1 MTVAEPK
8 RPDLARELIARAQAS
23 TAHRAKHVR
32 NPLDAVQL
40 GQSRHAAYANTNVL
54 RRILAEHDWLGHRL
68 VGPAARV
75 YGIGSSTDSA
85 RYRLALAA
93 HHQVPATAVRG
104 WVVDVPSEYVR
115 AQLSARPRRINAGIG
130 RTRCGTAVAVLGALC
145 KTLSVSDDT
154 KVLSVNYDGVWLG
167 IPLQFSAGR
176 PTVTLSA
183 LQSEVDPLL
192 IRFSPHL
199 KGFVR
204 ALESGSGSAAGVDP
218 LLIRFSPH
226 LKGFVRALESGS
238 GSAAG
243 VDHAR
248 RLGRLPPP
256 HGYLESRVHLVMV
269 AESAQELLARIA
281 AEGATAG
288 PRPHVW
294 WPPGV
299 RAPVNPPK
307 PAGPVTVRKRMSEHR
322 RPTQLRR
329 RAPGSVALTQSS
341 LRGLVLR
348 PMLGAGVAVV
358 VAGAAHQAGQLP
370 LPVAA
375 SSAAAVWIG
384 MTFHGLRRADAALAG
399 ANVHL
404 ENVVSG
410 LEELRTAVSE
420 TLEQVETGTLNSAPA
435 TAPSQ
440 FSGSLSADPVLAVE
454 QLLFVVQ
461 GEVEQAIASA
471 AQLQQHNVLGERAQT
486 DLLRTIA
493 QRQSALIARALEA
506 LDKAESSVED
516 PDILDSFFRI
526 DHLVTQLRRSAE
538 NIAVLGGQPL
548 AGRSRTPLPVS
559 TALRRSVE
567 EIERYDRIQI
577 TPPPDKLAFPGHVG
591 PDLVHLL
598 AELLE
603 NAVRFSDSRTRVVL
617 TATEEQGGLV
627 IAIRDQGISMQLAQM
642 VQLNAQLDA
651 PETVDVYA
659 RLRTGAIG
667 LVVTGQLARRC
678 GIRVQLRA
686 NHDGPGLTAFVLIP
700 NSVLTTASVP
710 QVRSAPAPAR
720 VATSYRERLEP
731 LAHHGDY
738 GPPRPAG
745 ASHPSPVGAAPA
757 ARQHTAVAPTEGR
770 IPLPVRPAQAT
781 PHHGSAHTAAAPVTS
796 KGPTPGL
803 VATYRQGVQRA
814 AQHRP
819 DGE

>member
-1 MTVAEPK
+1 
-8 RPDLARELIARAQAS
+8 
-23 TAHRAKHVR
+23 
-32 NPLDAVQL
+32 
-40 GQSRHAAYANTNVL
+40 
-54 RRILAEHDWLGHRL
+54 
-68 VGPAARV
+68 
-75 YGIGSSTDSA
+75 
-85 RYRLALAA
+85 
-93 HHQVPATAVRG
+93 
-104 WVVDVPSEYVR
+104 
-115 AQLSARPRRINAGIG
+115 
-130 RTRCGTAVAVLGALC
+130 
-145 KTLSVSDDT
+145 
-154 KVLSVNYDGVWLG
+154 
-167 IPLQFSAGR
+167 
-176 PTVTLSA
+176 
-183 LQSEVDPLL
+183 
-192 IRFSPHL
+192 
-199 KGFVR
+199 
-204 ALESGSGSAAGVDP
+204 
-218 LLIRFSPH
+218 
-226 LKGFVRALESGS
+226 
-238 GSAAG
+238 
-243 VDHAR
+243 
-248 RLGRLPPP
+248 
-256 HGYLESRVHLVMV
+256 
-269 AESAQELLARIA
+269 
-281 AEGATAG
+281 
-288 PRPHVW
+288 
-294 WPPGV
+294 
-299 RAPVNPPK
+299 
-307 PAGPVTVRKRMSEHR
+307 MSEHR

-329 RAPGSVALTQSS
+329 RAPGSVALSQTS

-348 PMLGAGVAVV
+348 PMLGAGAAAIA
-358 VAGAAHQAGQLP
+358 AGAAHQAGQLP

-384 MTFHGLRRADAALAG
+384 MTFYGVRRADAALAG

-420 TLEQVETGTLNSAPA
+420 ALERVGTGALNGAPS

-454 QLLFVVQ
+454 QLLFVVR

-506 LDKAESSVED
+506 LDRAESSVED

-559 TALRRSVE
+559 TALRRAVE
-567 EIERYDRIQI
+567 EIEQYDRVRIA
-577 TPPPDKLAFPGHVG
+577 PPPDKLAFPGHVG

-603 NAVRFSDSRTRVVL
+603 NAVRFSHSRTDVAL

-627 IAIRDQGISMQLAQM
+627 IAIRDQGISMQSSQM
-642 VQLNAQLDA
+642 GELNAQLDA

-659 RLRTGAIG
+659 RLRAGAIG

-686 NHDGPGLTAFVLIP
+686 NQDGPGVTAFALIP
-700 NSVLTTASVP
+700 ASVLTTAPVP
-710 QVRSAPAPAR
+710 QVRSEPAPVQA
-720 VATSYRERLEP
+720 ATPYGAPPEP

-738 GPPRPAG
+738 GQPHSAV
-745 ASHPSPVGAAPA
+745 ASHPNPVGAVPA

-770 IPLPVRPAQAT
+770 SPLPVRPAQAA
-781 PHHGSAHTAAAPVTS
+781 PHHDPARTVAAPVTS

>member
-1 MTVAEPK
+1 
-8 RPDLARELIARAQAS
+8 
-23 TAHRAKHVR
+23 
-32 NPLDAVQL
+32 
-40 GQSRHAAYANTNVL
+40 
-54 RRILAEHDWLGHRL
+54 
-68 VGPAARV
+68 
-75 YGIGSSTDSA
+75 
-85 RYRLALAA
+85 
-93 HHQVPATAVRG
+93 
-104 WVVDVPSEYVR
+104 
-115 AQLSARPRRINAGIG
+115 
-130 RTRCGTAVAVLGALC
+130 
-145 KTLSVSDDT
+145 
-154 KVLSVNYDGVWLG
+154 
-167 IPLQFSAGR
+167 
-176 PTVTLSA
+176 
-183 LQSEVDPLL
+183 
-192 IRFSPHL
+192 
-199 KGFVR
+199 
-204 ALESGSGSAAGVDP
+204 
-218 LLIRFSPH
+218 
-226 LKGFVRALESGS
+226 
-238 GSAAG
+238 
-243 VDHAR
+243 
-248 RLGRLPPP
+248 
-256 HGYLESRVHLVMV
+256 
-269 AESAQELLARIA
+269 
-281 AEGATAG
+281 
-288 PRPHVW
+288 
-294 WPPGV
+294 
-299 RAPVNPPK
+299 
-307 PAGPVTVRKRMSEHR
+307 MSEHR

-348 PMLGAGVAVV
+348 PMMGAGVAAVA
-358 VAGAAHQAGQLP
+358 AGAAHQAGQLP

-384 MTFHGLRRADAALAG
+384 MTFHGVRRADAALAG

-420 TLEQVETGTLNSAPA
+420 ALERVGTGTLNGAPA

-454 QLLFVVQ
+454 QLLFVVR

-559 TALRRSVE
+559 TALRRAVE
-567 EIERYDRIQI
+567 EIERYDRVQI

-627 IAIRDQGISMQLAQM
+627 IAIRDQGISMQPAQI
-642 VQLNAQLDA
+642 VELNAQLDA
-651 PETVDVYA
+651 PDTVDVYA
-659 RLRTGAIG
+659 RLRAGAIG

-686 NHDGPGLTAFVLIP
+686 NQDGPGVTAFALIP
-700 NSVLTTASVP
+700 NSVLTTTSV
-710 QVRSAPAPAR
+710 QVRSEPAPAR
-720 VATSYRERLEP
+720 AATPYGARPEP
-731 LAHHGDY
+731 LAHHGNY
-738 GPPRPAG
+738 GPPHPAG

-770 IPLPVRPAQAT
+770 TPLPVRPAQAT
-781 PHHGSAHTAAAPVTS
+781 PHHGPAPTDPAPVTS

-803 VATYRQGVQRA
+803 VATYRHGVQRA

-819 DGE
+819 DGK